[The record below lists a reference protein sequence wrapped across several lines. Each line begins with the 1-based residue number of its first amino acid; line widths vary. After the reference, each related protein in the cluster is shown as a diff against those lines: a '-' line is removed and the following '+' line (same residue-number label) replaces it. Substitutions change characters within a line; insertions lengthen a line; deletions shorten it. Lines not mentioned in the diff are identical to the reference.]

1 MALLFQKYRL
11 IENEPKLQISAYSIC
26 KKSGLSKMQCKR
38 IATYRVVGSICAL
51 IWKMKDWV
59 LVIAF

>member
-1 MALLFQKYRL
+1 MALLFQKYSLIQL

-51 IWKMKDWV
+51 I
-59 LVIAF
+59 